1 MGQRKNL
8 ESGHLGDSQSD
19 DDSSLHELSFLG
31 FHPGRTPFPVRGTRR
46 RNQGGVLFKGGREGG
61 YWEEMKSNSEQ
72 ELRMKNCVSDG
83 LRRRPV
89 ECNRAGG

>member
-1 MGQRKNL
+1 MTQVCTNFLRLPSREDAFSSKRYAEK
-8 ESGHLGDSQSD
+8 ES
-19 DDSSLHELSFLG
+19 
-31 FHPGRTPFPVRGTRR
+31 RG
-46 RNQGGVLFKGGREGG
+46 VPIKGGKEGG